1 MTATLRRRL
10 PAVVLLAAA
19 VCVTAATGQAPPA
32 TAPAKQPEAKKLPP
46 TDYQD
51 FVFLASDRPVLIRV
65 HMLIDGKP
73 YYEKFDEYFKDLFAQ
88 IDRDKDGVL
97 SKEEVEIAPHSQ
109 FLQQHLQGAIGI
121 RQPGQKVTMND
132 MDTNKDGKV
141 SVEEFTDYY
150 RRNGF
155 TALRFFVGSN
165 AANTERIND
174 AILKHLGAEKDG
186 KLTQELV
193 AKAPG
198 IFMRLDTNEDEMIT
212 ADELAPQ
219 PGRNRGGFV
228 VFDGGGMRRPQP
240 QPQDNGVIDI
250 RPGQPLDGAAQRL
263 LNHYDK
269 DKNGKLSRA
278 EIGIDKELF
287 DRLDANKDDQLD
299 KVELVKFFERDADLE
314 LVGRIGKITA
324 KETMADSFL
333 RDVGNKIGIANALPS
348 RVEVFNPTNRPMP
361 LASAAKKID
370 DKMLELKLG
379 DATLEFQASDNGFNR
394 FQGIRQFYLQQ
405 FQMLDA
411 DKRGFVEK
419 KQLGQDQF
427 LRELFELADRDGDG
441 KMTEKE
447 LKDYLDL
454 QAKGA
459 NCTTT
464 LQGNDLGRSLFDL
477 FDADRDGR
485 LSVREMRTGWSRM
498 QPFVKPAAEPAGA
511 PATSGGALT
520 KTDVPRRLTFA
531 LGQGQNVFF
540 AGNRQANNRKG
551 PAAPLWFTKMDRNN
565 DGDISPS
572 EFLGT
577 EEEFRM
583 LDADGD
589 GLISAEEARQWEARQ
604 KKAKEAEKKEEE
616 KKP

>member
-1 MTATLRRRL
+1 MTSSLRRRL

-19 VCVTAATGQAPPA
+19 VCVAAAAGQAPPPA
-32 TAPAKQPEAKKLPP
+32 TAPAKAPEVKKLPP

-51 FVFLASDRPVLIRV
+51 FVFLASDKPVLIRM
-65 HMLIDGKP
+65 HLLIDGKP
-73 YYEKFDEYFKDLFAQ
+73 YHEKFDEYFKELFAQ
-88 IDRDKDGVL
+88 IDRNKDGVL
-97 SKEEVEIAPHSQ
+97 TKEEVEIAPHSQ
-109 FLQQHLQGAIGI
+109 FLQQHLQGAIGV
-121 RQPGQKVTMND
+121 RQPNQKVTMND
-132 MDTNKDGKV
+132 MDTDKDGKV
-141 SVEEFTDYY
+141 TVEEFTDYY

-155 TALRFFVGSN
+155 TTLRFFVGSN
-165 AANTERIND
+165 AANTDRIND
-174 AILKHLGAEKDG
+174 AILKHLGADKDG

-193 AKAPG
+193 AKAPE
-198 IFMRLDTNEDEMIT
+198 IFIRLDTNEDEMIT

-219 PGRNRGGFV
+219 PGRNRRGFV
-228 VFDGGGMRRPQP
+228 VAPPVMAGGRPQP
-240 QPQDNGVIDI
+240 AQDNGVIEL
-250 RPGQPLDGAAQRL
+250 RPGQPFDAAAQRL

-269 DKNGKLSRA
+269 DKSGKLSRA

-287 DRLDANKDDQLD
+287 DRLDNNKDDQLD
-299 KVELVKFFERDADLE
+299 KVELVKFFQRDADLE

-324 KETMADSFL
+324 KETVADSFL

-348 RVEVFNPTNRPMP
+348 RVEVFNPTKRPMP
-361 LASAAKKID
+361 LASAATRID
-370 DKMLELKLG
+370 EKLLELKLG
-379 DATLEFQASDNGFNR
+379 DATLEFQVSDNGFNR

-405 FQMLDA
+405 FQMLDV
-411 DKRGFVEK
+411 DKKGYVER

-498 QPFVKPAAEPAGA
+498 QPFVKPAAETAGE
-511 PATSGGALT
+511 PGTSGGALT
-520 KTDVPRRLTFA
+520 KPDVPRRLTFA

-540 AGNRQANNRKG
+540 AGNRQVNRKG

-577 EEEFRM
+577 EAEFRM

-589 GLISAEEARQWEARQ
+589 GLISAEEARQWEAKQ
-604 KKAKEAEKKEEE
+604 KKAKEAEKKEENTD
-616 KKP
+616 P